1 MPASSPR
8 PIARRLR
15 SPWLVW
21 ALIFAVTGAA
31 FSYAQRGR
39 RGQREELP
47 RSVPQWEVDDN
58 FQHDVFSFARLRYDS
73 WSGGG
78 GWGGRRG
85 GGWAT
90 DAPEADLNLMFRLQQ
105 MTSLKVNPEPTYID
119 IEAEQLRHYP
129 FVYMVEPGRLTFRDA
144 QVVALRDHLLN
155 GGFLMVDDFWGNEQ
169 WQNFR
174 YEIERVFPDLPLV
187 ELEIDHPIFHSVFD
201 LDIKP
206 QIPSI
211 NSFMYDGSTS
221 ERNSGPV
228 HYWAI
233 FDAKG
238 RMMAFI
244 GHNTDLGDGWEREG
258 EDPTYFERF
267 SERYAYPLAIN
278 IIYYAMT
285 H

>member
-1 MPASSPR
+1 MPASSFQSRSP
-8 PIARRLR
+8 LVR

-21 ALIFAVTGAA
+21 TLVFAITGAA
-31 FSYAQRGR
+31 FSYAQRAR
-39 RGQREELP
+39 RGQRQEPP
-47 RSVPQWEVDDN
+47 RSVPQWEVAAN

-73 WSGGG
+73 WNDYGGG
-78 GWGGRRG
+78 YGGRR

-119 IEAEQLRHYP
+119 IEPEQLRHYP
-129 FVYMVEPGRLTFRDA
+129 FVYMVEPGRLSLRDD
-144 QVVALRDHLLN
+144 QVTALRNHLIN
-155 GGFLMVDDFWGNEQ
+155 GGFLMVDDFWGDDE
-169 WQNFR
+169 WRNFR
-174 YEIERVFPDLPLV
+174 YEIERVFPEFPLV

-211 NSFMYDGSTS
+211 NSFMYDGGTS

-228 HYWAI
+228 HFWAI

-278 IIYYAMT
+278 VIYYAMT

>member
-1 MPASSPR
+1 MPVPPSR
-8 PIARRLR
+8 PMPRRLR
-15 SPWLVW
+15 SPWLLW
-21 ALIFAVTGAA
+21 ALIFVITGAA
-31 FSYAQRGR
+31 FSFAQRAPR
-39 RGQREELP
+39 AQREERP
-47 RSVPQWEVDDN
+47 RSVPQWEVDAN
-58 FQHDVFSFARLRYDS
+58 FQHDVFSFARLRYES
-73 WSGGG
+73 WNSGG
-78 GWGGRRG
+78 GWGGHR

-129 FVYMVEPGRLTFRDA
+129 FVYMVEPGRLSLRED
-144 QVVALRDHLLN
+144 QVVALRNHLLN
-155 GGFLMVDDFWGNEQ
+155 GGFLMVDDFWGDGE

-174 YEIERVFPDLPLV
+174 YEIERVFPDMPLV

-211 NSFMYDGSTS
+211 NSFMYDGGTS

-233 FDAKG
+233 FDSKG